1 MINHI
6 VFLQWYTS
14 QNPTKHFPLFAS
26 ELETLLIVD
35 QSVDFGLQI
44 MKQYS
49 VYSRFIIKLK
59 VIILN
64 RQKIQNDQC
73 IIREVREWIYL
84 LDLQSL

>member
-1 MINHI
+1 
-6 VFLQWYTS
+6 
-14 QNPTKHFPLFAS
+14 
-26 ELETLLIVD
+26 
-35 QSVDFGLQI
+35 